1 MVLNPYSKKA
11 IMVKLTG
18 ADSLTAAVWV
28 QKSTRPIANI
38 KGNCEPKSLIV
49 VKPAAKFNNLLA

>member
-1 MVLNPYSKKA
+1 
-11 IMVKLTG
+11 MVKLTG